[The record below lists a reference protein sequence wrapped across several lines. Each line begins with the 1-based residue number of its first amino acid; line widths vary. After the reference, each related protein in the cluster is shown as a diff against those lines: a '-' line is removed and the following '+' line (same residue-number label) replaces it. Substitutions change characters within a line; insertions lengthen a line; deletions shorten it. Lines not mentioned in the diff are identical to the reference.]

1 MVFDRTDGILKQVQP
16 VWLDQNTIFLT
27 KHGSHAYG
35 TSTPT
40 SDLDLRGVCVQPE
53 SYYLGFLNQF
63 DQSVNNKP
71 QDITVFGLRKFFELA
86 TKGNPNALEILFT
99 DPSDHLKMTEEGEM
113 LLSCREA
120 FLSKKLKHTLSGY
133 AHAQIKRIKTHRRW
147 ILHPPSHK
155 PTRAEYGLPE
165 RTAVPADQ
173 LMAAASLIKKQ
184 IESWDLDLEPL
195 DEASRIE
202 FQGRL
207 SEVLA
212 EMHLTSDEQFR
223 AAGRVIG
230 LSENFL
236 AILDKER
243 AYNAAKAEYDQYEH
257 WKKTRNAARYEIE
270 EKYGYDCFT
279 DDTEFLTDAGWK
291 TFDEVSADT
300 KLATVFVH
308 QDMTESMAH
317 RRHLGIEYQSYT
329 EKFDGTFNG
338 NLYELYGYHYDVAVT
353 PNHRMLITK
362 KERKSGK
369 RGDWEFRTAAQ
380 LPDTFDVIH
389 TVEPRTKTHGTF
401 HVFDGLPYSPEDYL
415 QLMGWYLSDGCLL
428 FDGEIPE
435 AVRVSQKVGGRLY
448 IKMQSFAQK
457 YGAGFYE
464 YDRAATDLRPY
475 EIREAI
481 LHVGSRNLARR
492 LFDDCGALKQ
502 KRIPRWVFSLSKR
515 MMEILFDAMM
525 LGDGTTRKTSKA
537 SAIYY
542 SSLKGIADDVCELAV
557 HCGWET
563 SVYGPYASTNAAY
576 PDTAMYHV
584 HVDKNASR
592 VRTLMRN
599 QNVRTRHVE
608 NQRIVCFSVPNS
620 TLVVRRN
627 GHVAIHGNCKHGM
640 HVVRLIRVCLD
651 VFRTGKYIVK
661 RPDAEELLSIRNGAW
676 SYDQLL
682 AYAEGAEEELN
693 HLYETSTFL
702 PKEPNRRYLDQMCQS
717 ITEAHLRQQ
726 RGFSRSA

>member
-1 MVFDRTDGILKQVQP
+1 MTFDRTDGILKQVQP

-155 PTRAEYGLPE
+155 PTRTEYGLPE

-207 SEVLA
+207 SDVLA

-257 WKKTRNAARYEIE
+257 WKKTRNAARYAME
-270 EKYGYDCFT
+270 EKYG
-279 DDTEFLTDAGWK
+279 
-291 TFDEVSADT
+291 
-300 KLATVFVH
+300 
-308 QDMTESMAH
+308 
-317 RRHLGIEYQSYT
+317 
-329 EKFDGTFNG
+329 
-338 NLYELYGYHYDVAVT
+338 
-353 PNHRMLITK
+353 
-362 KERKSGK
+362 
-369 RGDWEFRTAAQ
+369 
-380 LPDTFDVIH
+380 
-389 TVEPRTKTHGTF
+389 
-401 HVFDGLPYSPEDYL
+401 
-415 QLMGWYLSDGCLL
+415 
-428 FDGEIPE
+428 
-435 AVRVSQKVGGRLY
+435 
-448 IKMQSFAQK
+448 
-457 YGAGFYE
+457 
-464 YDRAATDLRPY
+464 
-475 EIREAI
+475 
-481 LHVGSRNLARR
+481 
-492 LFDDCGALKQ
+492 
-502 KRIPRWVFSLSKR
+502 
-515 MMEILFDAMM
+515 FDA
-525 LGDGTTRKTSKA
+525 
-537 SAIYY
+537 
-542 SSLKGIADDVCELAV
+542 
-557 HCGWET
+557 
-563 SVYGPYASTNAAY
+563 
-576 PDTAMYHV
+576 
-584 HVDKNASR
+584 
-592 VRTLMRN
+592 
-599 QNVRTRHVE
+599 
-608 NQRIVCFSVPNS
+608 
-620 TLVVRRN
+620 
-627 GHVAIHGNCKHGM
+627 KHGM

-702 PKEPNRRYLDQMCQS
+702 PKEPDRRYLDQMCQS

-726 RGFSRSA
+726 RGFSRGA